1 MSGRAP
7 SGKWPHSRLRPVAD
21 SLESVGFVSKGDRKL
36 LDHKAQK
43 EYYDKIVARY
53 IEFCARHAKNLDAA
67 LSSLPRS
74 ASTDATRNPPA
85 SIVPQSSKAAVSPGP
100 SPSTELS
107 TLLLSLRK
115 LREAV
120 LATAST
126 TPIAFSQRVHVFSIK
141 VAIQARHP
149 PSYFPSLRHLLD
161 DLHTSSN
168 PLPDSDLKD
177 HISYLILD
185 YACRQENL
193 VAAFELRARARRQYD
208 FQSREI
214 DQILQAIAHDNWV
227 VFWRVRKE
235 VDSSMRAVMNW
246 AEDRVRRHALKAV
259 GKAYLGVDVAWIVEG
274 CTGDSTWTW
283 DKLVERE
290 KLGWEKQGDRIII
303 RKPRPK
309 PKPEGNLTP
318 IQEGTA

>member
-7 SGKWPHSRLRPVAD
+7 PGKWPHGRLKPVVD

-43 EYYDKIVARY
+43 DYYDKIVARY
-53 IEFCARHAKNLDAA
+53 IEFCARHSKNLDAA
-67 LSSLPRS
+67 WLSLPRS
-74 ASTDATRNPPA
+74 ASNDATRNPPA
-85 SIVPQSSKAAVSPGP
+85 SVSQSTKSAVSPGP
-100 SPSTELS
+100 SAATELS

-126 TPIAFSQRVHVFSIK
+126 TPIIFSQRLHVFSIK
-141 VAIQARHP
+141 VSIQAQHP

-161 DLHTSSN
+161 NLHTPSN
-168 PLPDSDLKD
+168 PLPDSELKD

-185 YACRQENL
+185 YACRQEDL
-193 VAAFELRARARRQYD
+193 VAAFELRARARRQYN
-208 FQSREI
+208 FQSREV
-214 DQILQAIAHDNWV
+214 DQILQAIAHDNWII
-227 VFWRVRKE
+227 FWRVRKE

-274 CTGDSTWTW
+274 CTGDQTWTW
-283 DKLVERE
+283 EKLAERE

-303 RKPRPK
+303 RKPRSR

-318 IQEGTA
+318 IPESTG